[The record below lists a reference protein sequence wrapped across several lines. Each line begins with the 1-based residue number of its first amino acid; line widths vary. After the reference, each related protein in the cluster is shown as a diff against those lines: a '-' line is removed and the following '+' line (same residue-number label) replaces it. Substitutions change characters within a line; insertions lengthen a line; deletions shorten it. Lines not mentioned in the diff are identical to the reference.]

1 MKKLVL
7 LTGLILIAASLF
19 AQNEY
24 NAEFIEKKNRIG
36 FKLGYH
42 FSGQDYKIDNSRQS
56 TSSLSSF
63 HITALTDIALSE
75 RIYLQPGISLLQKGA
90 ILDRALDMVEISPLY
105 LEVPLNALLK
115 VKIGKGKGKLFAGG
129 GPYGALGIKGSY
141 TINNKSS
148 NNTTTYRIN
157 YGSDETHDME
167 KLDFGMSV
175 LAGYEL
181 DGNLSLGVTYSR
193 SLSNLSPR
201 PSEMMKNKVL
211 AFSIGITL

>member
-1 MKKLVL
+1 M
-7 LTGLILIAASLF
+7 T
-19 AQNEY
+19 N
-24 NAEFIEKKNRIG
+24 
-36 FKLGYH
+36 
-42 FSGQDYKIDNSRQS
+42 
-56 TSSLSSF
+56 
-63 HITALTDIALSE
+63 IALSE

-90 ILDRALDMVEISPLY
+90 IIDRALDMVESPLY

-115 VKIGKGKGKLFAGG
+115 VKIGKGKLFAGG

-148 NNTTTYRIN
+148 NNTTTYRID

-167 KLDFGMSV
+167 KLDFGMSI
-175 LAGYEL
+175 LTGYEL

-193 SLSNLSPR
+193 SLSTLSPR
-201 PSEMMKNKVL
+201 SSEMMKNKVL